1 MPQAT
6 LLEVKDVGCYKAPGQ
21 PIFAHA
27 NLTVNSGDVIVLRGK
42 SGSGKTTF
50 LKCISHLD
58 LYEGSILYRGK
69 TPQSYGV
76 PTYRTHVLYV
86 PQRPSLLPGSPR
98 DFLNIV
104 SSFKARHPGSGMS
117 NWFGFGKKA
126 ARDEDHH
133 DPADVNSR
141 PNTAKAI
148 EVGKA
153 WGIDEELWDRNWG
166 DLSGG
171 EVQRLAL
178 AAAVG
183 LEQAEI
189 LLLDEPTSALDA
201 AASQSVEKYLLD
213 EVREGKGRL
222 KALIWIT
229 HSDEQ
234 GQRVATRVVRIT
246 AGGLHE
252 EDVPRGA

>member
-1 MPQAT
+1 M
-6 LLEVKDVGCYKAPGQ
+6 KDVGCYKAPGQ

-50 LKCISHLD
+50 LKCISHLN
-58 LYEGSILYRGK
+58 LYDGAILYRGK
-69 TPQSYGV
+69 TPQSYGI

-98 DFLNIV
+98 DFLRTI

-117 NWFGFGKKA
+117 SWFRFGMKVDDDD
-126 ARDEDHH
+126 RN
-133 DPADVNSR
+133 DPADVNSQ
-141 PNTAKAI
+141 PNPAKALDI
-148 EVGKA
+148 AKA

-171 EVQRLAL
+171 EAQRIAL

-183 LEQAEI
+183 LGQAEI

-201 AASQSVEKYLLD
+201 GASQSVERYLLD

-222 KALIWIT
+222 KAVIWIT

-234 GQRVATRVVRIT
+234 GQRVASRVVRIT

-252 EDVPRGA
+252 EDVPRSA